1 MAAINTG
8 RVIAGGL
15 VAGLIINVVEFVMN
29 MFVLAGDMKAVYD
42 KMGVTEPAGGAIAGF
57 VILAFLLGLLVA
69 WLYAAIRPR
78 FGAGPKTAAIAALAV
93 WIGACLFPIAGW
105 VLMGMYPMKLA
116 IIGLVYGFVEILV
129 GGLVAGAMYTEG
141 GATAM

>member
-42 KMGVTEPAGGAIAGF
+42 KMGVAEPAGGAIGGF
-57 VILAFLLGLLVA
+57 VVLAFLLGLLLA
-69 WLYAAIRPR
+69 WVYAAIRPR
-78 FGAGPKTAAIAALAV
+78 YGAGPRTAVTAALMIWL
-93 WIGACLFPIAGW
+93 GACLFPIAGW
-105 VLMGMYPMKLA
+105 VLMGMYPLRLA
-116 IIGLVYGFVEILV
+116 SIGLLY
-129 GGLVAGAMYTEG
+129 GLVEFVIGALAAGAIYQERA
-141 GATAM
+141 AT